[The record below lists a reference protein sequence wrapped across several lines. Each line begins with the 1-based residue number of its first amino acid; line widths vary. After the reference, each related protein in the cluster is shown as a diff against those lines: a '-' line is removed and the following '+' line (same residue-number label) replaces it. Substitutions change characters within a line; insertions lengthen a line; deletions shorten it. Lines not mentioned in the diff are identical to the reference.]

1 MTIASDHAKLDSGP
15 QIIVRVSGG
24 AIIVEGEL
32 RESNAQELE
41 KLLHDFAAETGSVVK
56 LDLSGLDIEDGA
68 GLAAAINA
76 LRRVRARSSKL
87 VLARA
92 PQMLCHNLYR
102 LGLLEGRCAIELI
115 DMREDEPTG
124 F

>member
-1 MTIASDHAKLDSGP
+1 MIASINHAKLDSGP
-15 QIIVRVSGG
+15 QIIVRAADG
-24 AIIVEGEL
+24 AVIVEGEL
-32 RESNAQELE
+32 RESNAHELE
-41 KLLHDFAAETGSVVK
+41 KLLHDFAAEAGGVVR
-56 LDLSGLDIEDGA
+56 LDLSGLDIDDGA

-76 LRRVRARSSKL
+76 LRSVRARSSKL

-102 LGLLEGRCAIELI
+102 LGLLDGRGAIELI
-115 DMREDEPTG
+115 DMREDEPAG